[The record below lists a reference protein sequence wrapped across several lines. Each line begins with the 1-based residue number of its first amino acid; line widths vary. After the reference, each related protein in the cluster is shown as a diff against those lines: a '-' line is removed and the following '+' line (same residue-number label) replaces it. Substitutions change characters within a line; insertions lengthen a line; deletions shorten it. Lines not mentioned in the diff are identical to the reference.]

1 MEEHKCEHNDI
12 SYPKGLKW
20 TKQRKCVY
28 QVLEEATEPLSAV
41 LRKNTKAAIMLYPR
55 STGFW
60 QHLKNMEW

>member
-41 LRKNTKAAIMLYPR
+41 QIYNRIEKEHEG
-55 STGFW
+55 SD
-60 QHLKNMEW
+60 